1 MKDEKMKK
9 QRIKKRYQVIL
20 ETYTEFG
27 SGQKGRVNC
36 YTCQHCGHITKTVH
50 ADRGVTP
57 FMHACEQCGE
67 FALSSSYNDIAPSAQ
82 PTQEWFRP
90 TLDECLKMKDV
101 VLLEH
106 ILNGGLD
113 WRKI

>member
-1 MKDEKMKK
+1 MEK
-9 QRIKKRYQVIL
+9 QRIKKRYQAML
-20 ETYTEFG
+20 GTTREFVKD
-27 SGQKGRVNC
+27 QNGRVNC
-36 YTCQHCGHITKTVH
+36 YACRHCGHITKTVH
-50 ADRGVTP
+50 ADSGVTP

-67 FALSSSYNDIAPSAQ
+67 FAQSSFYKDIAPEQQ

-90 TLDECLKMKDV
+90 TLDECLKMKDF